1 MLERTSTFVL
11 VVLPYMIVATCAV
24 ALIPMFLRF

>member
-11 VVLPYMIVATCAV
+11 VVLPYVIVATCATV
-24 ALIPMFLRF
+24 LIPMLFRF